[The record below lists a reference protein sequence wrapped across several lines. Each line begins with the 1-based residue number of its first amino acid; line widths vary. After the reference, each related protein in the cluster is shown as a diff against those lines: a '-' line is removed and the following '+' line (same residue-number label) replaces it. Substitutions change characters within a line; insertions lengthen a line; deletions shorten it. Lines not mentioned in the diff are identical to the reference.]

1 MVVAFS
7 RPVVDFDE
15 TSPSL
20 SVTGGT
26 VGSVRAHLVAGEPA
40 NAYLIT
46 LTPAGNGPVTFRL
59 VADQPCA
66 SGGICTAAA
75 TRLSDVPVALVIGPP
90 VTVSFGRAAY
100 SVREGAT
107 ISVPVRLSATYQ
119 GVRRITIPV
128 IVSAESTAS
137 TDDYSVT
144 GNVTFGAGQT
154 QQTVSLEAS
163 DDALVEGPEIVILAF
178 GPLPPRVTEDNV
190 ATTEITL
197 NDANRA
203 DFRFTASVSEVAEGG
218 EVSLNFTIDNGV
230 AFAADQTINLA
241 IGGTVDASDFYLRDN
256 HGLTL
261 AAPYAITLPAG
272 ASSAQARLGAVDD
285 TRIES
290 ASEAVTITATLAG
303 TNRSLGV
310 RTIAIPASDVPDT
323 PTVTISPGASVTEG
337 TDATFT
343 LFRTDASNHPLTSA
357 LTVRLEVTAT
367 GSTLRGSPPAT
378 ATFAADSRTAVLT
391 AATLDDTVIEEA
403 GTVTALVLGD
413 RNNPPVYLSGTANA
427 ATVTVGD
434 NDIAAFEVSA
444 SSQEVREGGTVRISI
459 RTVDVTFADEQALS
473 MTLAGTATAGED
485 FSAAN
490 RNGQELPSPDGIT
503 LPAGAN
509 SVSVLIRVATD
520 AEEDDGE
527 TVEVS
532 VFHQRRAVGHIT
544 ITITESAQPPV
555 LIGGGGGGGGPSG
568 PTPSAEDFEW
578 TVSRDIEELDGGN
591 EWPTGLW
598 SDGKTL
604 WIAENG
610 EGADDEVYAYELASG
625 ERVEEREFALH
636 ESNRAPRGFWSDRET
651 AWVSDSGQD
660 RLFAYDLESGERV
673 AERELELP
681 RDNRDARGIWS
692 DGVTM
697 WVLDGRAD
705 ALFAYDLA
713 GGELLAEYALDG
725 ANDAPHG
732 IWSDRVTVW
741 VSNHDPKRLFAYRLP
756 APEGPAAEDADA
768 IPLVRVRDE
777 EFTRL
782 SRASNNSPRGI
793 WSDGA
798 VMYVADE
805 SDDRVY
811 SYNMPDA
818 IDARLA
824 SLTLS
829 GVEIGEFAPGRT
841 EYEGVAA
848 DGVTETTLEAEA
860 AQSGAV
866 VVIEPADADEDA
878 DGHQVVL
885 AGVAEITVT
894 VTSEDGSRTR
904 VYRVRLAEPA
914 PAPDCLRGA
923 VAVGFSLVVYE
934 GGSVEALEACAQSRH
949 VTALHALHDGEYV
962 SYSLGTSDFVNAPFR
977 ELYPDGL
984 PALTPLIVKN
994 EGPPSAAP
1002 AAASEVTEPW
1012 PECLRGATAG
1022 GFSLVVYEGGSVDDL
1037 EACARSLDVAA
1048 VYALHEGEY
1057 VPYILGAPD
1066 FVNRVFAELFADG
1079 VPSVTPL
1086 VVKRDGPPALQ

>member
-1 MVVAFS
+1 M
-7 RPVVDFDE
+7 
-15 TSPSL
+15 
-20 SVTGGT
+20 
-26 VGSVRAHLVAGEPA
+26 
-40 NAYLIT
+40 
-46 LTPAGNGPVTFRL
+46 
-59 VADQPCA
+59 
-66 SGGICTAAA
+66 
-75 TRLSDVPVALVIGPP
+75 
-90 VTVSFGRAAY
+90 GR
-100 SVREGAT
+100 
-107 ISVPVRLSATYQ
+107 
-119 GVRRITIPV
+119 
-128 IVSAESTAS
+128 
-137 TDDYSVT
+137 
-144 GNVTFGAGQT
+144 
-154 QQTVSLEAS
+154 
-163 DDALVEGPEIVILAF
+163 
-178 GPLPPRVTEDNV
+178 
-190 ATTEITL
+190 
-197 NDANRA
+197 
-203 DFRFTASVSEVAEGG
+203 
-218 EVSLNFTIDNGV
+218 
-230 AFAADQTINLA
+230 
-241 IGGTVDASDFYLRDN
+241 VDASDFYLRDN

-604 WIAENG
+604 WIGENG

-636 ESNRAPRGFWSDRET
+636 ESNRAPRGFWSDGDT
-651 AWVSDSGQD
+651 VWVSDSGQD

-681 RDNRDARGIWS
+681 RDNRDPRGIWS

-829 GVEIGEFAPGRT
+829 GVEIG
-841 EYEGVAA
+841 
-848 DGVTETTLEAEA
+848 
-860 AQSGAV
+860 SS
-866 VVIEPADADEDA
+866 
-878 DGHQVVL
+878 H
-885 AGVAEITVT
+885 
-894 VTSEDGSRTR
+894 
-904 VYRVRLAEPA
+904 
-914 PAPDCLRGA
+914 
-923 VAVGFSLVVYE
+923 
-934 GGSVEALEACAQSRH
+934 
-949 VTALHALHDGEYV
+949 
-962 SYSLGTSDFVNAPFR
+962 
-977 ELYPDGL
+977 
-984 PALTPLIVKN
+984 
-994 EGPPSAAP
+994 P
-1002 AAASEVTEPW
+1002 AARSTRAS
-1012 PECLRGATAG
+1012 
-1022 GFSLVVYEGGSVDDL
+1022 
-1037 EACARSLDVAA
+1037 
-1048 VYALHEGEY
+1048 
-1057 VPYILGAPD
+1057 
-1066 FVNRVFAELFADG
+1066 
-1079 VPSVTPL
+1079 
-1086 VVKRDGPPALQ
+1086 PPTV